1 VNDSMFAC
9 VFEREIER
17 EGGAKGGVPK
27 ITRIWQKGII
37 EIRIF

>member
-1 VNDSMFAC
+1 MFAC
-9 VFEREIER
+9 VFEREIEREKER